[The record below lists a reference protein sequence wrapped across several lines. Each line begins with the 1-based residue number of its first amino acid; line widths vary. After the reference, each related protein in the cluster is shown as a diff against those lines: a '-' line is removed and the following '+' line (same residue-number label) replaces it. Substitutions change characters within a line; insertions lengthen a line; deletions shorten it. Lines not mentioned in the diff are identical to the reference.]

1 MKRIFSIV
9 ILLCGLIA
17 ANAQT
22 GFGLLIEDSAAVSV
36 CNNIVVNNA
45 DGEVNISLS
54 AFNLTQA
61 VGGLFVDSQGD
72 FRLPTHSPAI
82 DAGDN
87 GCAVG
92 QEDLDGHPRVVNG
105 TVDLGAYEYPVEAR
119 TPQYAVHQTGTGQL
133 VLCNNI
139 IVNNPEHTAMTNLTA
154 VPSNNIL
161 SDSLQVFQDAIIHF
175 GLWSHSPAVDAGSN
189 GCLSLPVDI
198 DVHTR
203 VQGNAIDVG
212 AFEFTVNTD
221 TVTVQAYTVFQDN
234 AVVSLC
240 NNIIINNCV
249 YSENTNVADVAYNIV
264 TDVDTLFT
272 DNTDDYTPRP
282 ESEAVNAGNNA
293 CNSVE
298 KDLDGHERISGGTIE
313 MGAFELAEEEE
324 GVFGPAYAV
333 HQVQHHTLLLCNNII
348 VNNPEH
354 EAETN
359 IGEVPESNI
368 LSDSI
373 ALFCDAVL
381 NFKPTEHSPA
391 VDAGDNSC
399 SSWATDIDTVTRIT
413 NGTIDIGAFEIPERE
428 PQDSTWAGGGGGGA
442 GGGGGGGGGSGGGGG
457 TWYGGYAITSV
468 VQTTPDTLTLCNNII
483 INNSVFSPNTNVA
496 ADSSNI
502 LTDQDSLFT
511 DNRDD
516 YMPRPESQA
525 VNRGNNSCNEVAVDL
540 AKSPR
545 IFAETIDIGA
555 FEQFDPDAAAFGP
568 AYAVHVVGSHNLTL
582 CNNIIVNN
590 PEHEAMVN
598 AESVP
603 ASNILS
609 DSVQVFADAVLNFN
623 LWSHS
628 PAVDAGDNSC
638 NTLSLDFRDKDRVI
652 HDTID
657 VGAFEF
663 YTETFTVDTVY
674 AVLQTADTAEI
685 YLCNNIVINNCDWA
699 LNANVSA
706 LSTHN
711 ILEDNDTLFEHN
723 RENYMPRENSIAVN
737 QGNNAC
743 CEVPVD
749 LFKHPRIMSDTIE
762 IGAFELYED
771 IPDTFI
777 CYPVHQT
784 DTTHTL
790 YLYNN
795 IIINNPGHTMSAGG
809 HFSGDHNM
817 LEDTPDVFVNEQNNY
832 ALRQLSPAIDA
843 GDNQWATWPVDL
855 KDDPRIACESIV
867 DQGAYEFSFSDFE
880 LTLSAIEVPSDNCQG
895 YYFDLTATPGAMH
908 YHWTHSNE
916 DTNAVQVSPLIPTEY
931 AVIVS
936 NGGECIDTATVM
948 VVPSSMMADS
958 LGAPASMGKTFW
970 LSYLRNHFHNPTLTL
985 NISAEEACTGTVSN
999 PRTGWSVS
1007 FSVADHSVTT
1017 VSVPLAQAYSQ
1028 QAGVVGNYGLLV
1040 ETSDTVS
1047 VYAANYNTSSFDVT
1061 DVFPVDALSNEY
1073 ILQTYTPMMNAEFVI
1088 VATQDSTWVDI
1099 TPSRALQG
1107 GHPAQQTYSVMLQ
1120 QGQTYLGMSQ
1130 YGGVLG
1136 DLSGTVIHAHGNK
1149 PVAVFNGNVCALV
1162 PTNNSYT
1169 DHLVEQAVG
1178 TNYWGRSFSIT
1189 TTESQNFDVVRVTAM
1204 RNNTEIRKNGT
1215 HIATLQAYQTHEFQL
1230 TGGDGS
1236 CYLETSE
1243 PAGVYLYIAGAVQGN
1258 SQERSDP
1265 SMVWIPPTEQMLTNI
1280 TFATFNSPGISDH
1293 YVNIV
1298 VPSDAVSDVTL
1309 DGVNIGGQFAL
1320 LNGSSDFAFVR
1331 KHINNGT
1338 HTLHCDGGF
1347 IAHCY
1352 GLGYHESYGYAAGS
1366 KAVPLKEQL
1375 FVNGIL
1381 NTELPPDTKFCPYE
1395 PIEFST
1401 YVNYP
1406 CDSVVWNFGDGSPL
1420 QNASVAV
1427 HDYTAAGHY
1436 TVSATLYITSNGTV
1450 FCSNLYAR
1458 VKVVEGPTLTFHDTV
1473 CQGDHYTSHGF
1484 DVETSESGHFT
1495 YTRAVS
1501 VPGQYCDSTFILE
1514 LDVRENHLVVED
1526 TICLGNSY
1534 QDYGFNFTPIETGL
1548 YTDTIH
1554 AGTAA
1559 DGCDSLVI
1567 LQLMVTPNT
1576 DTPPEID
1583 GELYPCQ
1590 GGSYT
1595 YRVDSLAGLQ
1605 HVQWTVADSIIVL
1618 QQQNPYEIT
1627 MLFDTYADSF
1637 AICISATGGCGVVS
1651 GCKMVYPQPYNF
1663 VQLTDTICVNET
1675 EYTGYGFTLTN
1686 ISDSND
1692 LFVNHSTAVGGC
1704 DSTTVLRLV
1713 IMPTYEVMDTI
1724 YVCENEYPYL
1734 YHDTLLA
1741 DTGFY
1746 RIMLA
1751 SEFGCDSL
1759 VNLLVSSK
1767 PIHHTHIY
1775 DTVCNA
1781 KDWYDSTYTI
1791 SGDYDVMLANSYGC
1805 DSLVTMHLTV
1815 HHSDTVSVD
1824 STVCRNALPIV
1835 WNDVSFSDAGEQSA
1849 QLQTSHGCDSL
1860 VVMRLYVNE
1869 LTEDA
1874 TTLTILQ
1881 NDLPYEFNGYY
1892 YDSAGT
1898 YLQHLTNAAGCDS
1911 VLTVVLNVIENVS
1924 ASADTT
1930 ICENSL
1936 PFEWNG
1942 VIFEEAGTLPAILT
1956 SSNGADS
1963 VLLMTVTVIPTTY
1976 GTLDTAVVE
1985 NALPLLINDSL
1996 YSSEGAYTQTLTNA
2010 QNCDSL
2016 LVVNVVVHHNVT
2028 TEADSTICESQLP
2041 IEWNGVS
2048 FAAAGIQS
2056 AVLTAHTGADSTVV
2070 MHLTVIPTTYGI
2082 LDTAVVENALPL
2094 LINDS
2099 LYSSEGA
2106 YTQTLTNAQ
2115 NCDSLLVVNVV
2126 VHHNVT
2132 SETDSAICES
2142 QLPIEWNG
2150 VSFAAAGTKTA
2161 VLTAFTGADSTVV
2174 MHLTVL
2180 LTTYGTLDT
2189 AVVENALPL
2198 LINDSLYSSEG
2209 AYTQT
2214 LTNAQNCDSLLVVN
2228 VVVHHNVTSETDS
2241 AICESQLPIEWNGV
2255 SFAAAGTKTAV
2266 LTAFTG
2272 ADSTVVM
2279 HLTVLLT
2286 TYGTLDT
2293 AVVENA
2299 LPLLINDSLYSS
2311 EGAYTQTLTN
2321 AQNCDSLLVVNVVIH
2336 HNVTSEADSTI
2347 CESQLPIEW
2356 NGVSF
2361 ATAGT
2366 QTALLTAS
2374 TGADSTVVMH
2384 LTVHYPSDSTLY
2396 LTIYERELPYA
2407 LNADTYD
2414 SAGTYTQTLT
2424 NVAGCDST
2432 LTVVL
2437 AVIPTVYAS
2446 ADSTICS
2453 SELPLIWNGV
2463 EFTAAGTQTATLQAA
2478 NGTDSVLTMTLT
2490 VNAVTGTTLNAEIV
2504 QNNLPY
2510 VLNDSS
2516 YTATGT
2522 YYQHF
2527 TNAAGCDSTVTLNL
2541 TVYNNTTAQVY
2552 ATACASALPYT
2563 WGGHVFEAA
2572 GTFVDS
2578 LLTDHGADSVVTYT
2592 LSVDEIA
2599 ATIPNVTH
2607 VTCFSGSNGAAT
2619 ATVTGGMPNFA
2630 YAWTDA
2636 AGASVSTTTS
2646 ISNQPA
2652 GNYTFSVTD
2661 AIGCVAT
2668 ATVTLN
2674 TLNDALQPG
2683 TIAENQVVCEGEQ
2696 PLPFTG
2702 TAASG
2707 GDNGAYQWQ
2716 VSTNGTDWT
2725 PAPGTNNT
2733 QSYTYPNIPTTAFSL
2748 RRAWV
2753 SQSCGTE
2760 YSNTVNITLWPNTM
2774 DTVTAAVCQNEAFEG
2789 FGFEVTADQT
2799 AVPGDYTFEQHH
2811 ATGHCD
2817 SAVVLILTVNPLFET
2832 EVEDVVCE
2840 GEGYD
2845 DNGFSVVPIET
2856 VGEQQLTR
2864 VLTLQSAAGCDS
2876 VVTLRLR
2883 VIDTAVRI
2891 VSLTPDFCEDLSAEL
2906 MVVTDMPNYVWSTGE
2921 TAPTITVTHSGSYY
2935 VTASQGECSNTARFV
2950 IENCDDQLLLP
2961 NAITP
2966 SNHDGLNDYFSI
2978 PERNLLNINLFE
2990 IWIYNRWGELV
3001 YYTND
3006 KNFRWN
3012 GEYRGTIQYQTV
3024 YNYVIRYTNAAGKP
3038 EFVKGSVT
3046 VL

>member
-54 AFNLTQA
+54 TFNLTQA
-61 VGGLFVDSQGD
+61 TGGLFMDSQGD

-87 GCAVG
+87 GCALG
-92 QEDLDGHPRVVNG
+92 QEDLDGHPRVVNE

-119 TPQYAVHQTGTGQL
+119 TPQYAVHQTETGQL
-133 VLCNNI
+133 QLCNNI

-161 SDSLQVFQDAIIHF
+161 SDNVQVFQDAVIHF

-198 DVHTR
+198 DAHAR

-221 TVTVQAYTVFQDN
+221 TVTVQAYTVFQDS
-234 AVVSLC
+234 AGVSLC

-282 ESEAVNAGNNA
+282 ESEAVNTGNNA
-293 CNSVE
+293 CNALE

-313 MGAFELAEEEE
+313 IGAFELAEEEE

-359 IGEVPESNI
+359 IGDVPESNI

-373 ALFCDAVL
+373 PLFCDAVL

-399 SSWATDIDTVTRIT
+399 SSWTTDIDTVTRIS
-413 NGTIDIGAFEIPERE
+413 NGTIDVGAFEVPKRY
-428 PQDSTWAGGGGGGA
+428 QYDSTWAGGGGGGA
-442 GGGGGGGGGSGGGGG
+442 GGGGGGGGSYWGGG

-468 VQTTPDTLTLCNNII
+468 VQTSPDTLTLCNNII
-483 INNSVFSPNTNVA
+483 INNSVFSPNTNVV

-540 AKSPR
+540 AKNPR

-568 AYAVHVVGSHNLTL
+568 AYAVHVVGNHNLTL

-598 AESVP
+598 AASVP

-674 AVLQTADTAEI
+674 AVSQSADTAEI

-809 HFSGDHNM
+809 NISGDHNM

-832 ALRQLSPAIDA
+832 ALRQLSPAIDG
-843 GDNQWATWPVDL
+843 GDNQWATWPVDI
-855 KDDPRIACESIV
+855 KDDPRVACENVV
-867 DQGAYEFSFSDFE
+867 DQGAYEYSFSDFE
-880 LTLSAIEVPSDNCQG
+880 LTLSAIEVATDNCQG
-895 YYFDLTATPGAMH
+895 YYFNLTATPGALH
-908 YHWTHSNE
+908 YHWSHSNE

-948 VVPSSMMADS
+948 VVPSSMMSDS
-958 LGAPASMGKTFW
+958 LGAPASMGTTFW

-999 PRTGWSVS
+999 PRTGWSVN
-1007 FSVADHSVTT
+1007 FSVGNHSVTT

-1028 QAGVVGNYGLLV
+1028 QVGVAGDFGLLV

-1061 DVFPVDALSNEY
+1061 DVLPVNALSNEY
-1073 ILQTYTPMMNAEFVI
+1073 VLQTYTPMMNAEFVI
-1088 VATQDSTWVDI
+1088 VATEDSTWVDI

-1162 PTNNSYT
+1162 PTDNSYT

-1189 TTESQNFDVVRVTAM
+1189 TTQSQNFDVVRVTAM

-1215 HIATLQAYQTHEFQL
+1215 LIATLQAYQTHEFQI
-1230 TGGDGS
+1230 TGGEGS

-1265 SMVWIPPTEQMLTNI
+1265 SMVWIPPTEQMLTDI

-1298 VPSDAVSDVTL
+1298 VPADAVSDVTL
-1309 DGVNIGGQFAL
+1309 DGVNIGNQFSL

-1331 KHINNGT
+1331 KHIINGT

-1458 VKVVEGPTLTFHDTV
+1458 VRVAEGPTITLRDTV
-1473 CQGDHYTSHGF
+1473 CQGTHYQLNGF
-1484 DVETSESGHFT
+1484 DIQAEESGLIT
-1495 YTRAVS
+1495 ETRTVS
-1501 VPGQYCDSTFILE
+1501 VPEQYCDSTYILE
-1514 LDVRENHLVVED
+1514 LTVLNNHFTVTDTLCVNTSYTSYGFDITPSETGSYID
-1526 TICLGNSY
+1526 TIN
-1534 QDYGFNFTPIETGL
+1534 
-1548 YTDTIH
+1548 
-1554 AGTAA
+1554 AGTSSN
-1559 DGCDSLVI
+1559 GCDSLVI
-1567 LQLMVTPNT
+1567 LQLTVTPNT
-1576 DTPPEID
+1576 DNPPD
-1583 GELYPCQ
+1583 VAGETYPCQ
-1590 GGSYT
+1590 GGSYA
-1595 YRVDSLAGLQ
+1595 YAIDSLSGLTD
-1605 HVQWTVADSIIVL
+1605 VVWTVPDSVLVL
-1618 QQQNPYEIT
+1618 QQPDPFQIEL
-1627 MLFDTYADSF
+1627 LFATFADSF
-1637 AICISATGGCGVVS
+1637 DISITATGGCGTLS
-1651 GCKMVYPQPYNF
+1651 WSKTVYPQAYSF
-1663 VQLTDTICVNET
+1663 VQLTDTICEYET
-1675 EYTGYGFTLTN
+1675 EYEGYGFSLTSV
-1686 ISDSND
+1686 SDTNS
-1692 LFVNHSTAVGGC
+1692 LFIHHGVAAGGC

-1713 IMPTYEVMDTI
+1713 FAPPYQVSDTI
-1724 YVCENEYPYL
+1724 AVCANNFPYL

-1741 DTGFY
+1741 DTGTY
-1746 RIMLA
+1746 TVVL
-1751 SEFGCDSL
+1751 STVHGCDST
-1759 VNLLVSSK
+1759 VNLTLTAVPTNLVSIDTTVCDSM
-1767 PIHHTHIY
+1767 IWYGITYTESGTY
-1775 DTVCNA
+1775 DTVFTN
-1781 KDWYDSTYTI
+1781 
-1791 SGDYDVMLANSYGC
+1791 MNGC
-1805 DSLVTMHLTV
+1805 DSVERLHLTV
-1815 HHSDTVSVD
+1815 HYSDLVSLD
-1824 STVCRNALPIV
+1824 SVVCRNELPIV
-1835 WNDVSFSDAGEQSA
+1835 WNGVTFLDAGTDTA
-1849 QLQTSHGCDSL
+1849 ILTTVHHCDST
-1860 VVMRLYVNE
+1860 VIMNVIVHE
-1869 LTEDA
+1869 LTSD
-1874 TTLTILQ
+1874 TITAVILE
-1881 NDLPYEFNGYY
+1881 NDLPY
-1892 YDSAGT
+1892 
-1898 YLQHLTNAAGCDS
+1898 
-1911 VLTVVLNVIENVS
+1911 
-1924 ASADTT
+1924 
-1930 ICENSL
+1930 
-1936 PFEWNG
+1936 
-1942 VIFEEAGTLPAILT
+1942 
-1956 SSNGADS
+1956 
-1963 VLLMTVTVIPTTY
+1963 
-1976 GTLDTAVVE
+1976 
-1985 NALPLLINDSL
+1985 PLNDSL
-1996 YSSEGAYTQTLTNA
+1996 YYTADTFTQTLT
-2010 QNCDSL
+2010 DSIL
-2016 LVVNVVVHHNVT
+2016 TLVLTVLNNETSFVDTAVCEDELPLVWNDSSYNV
-2028 TEADSTICESQLP
+2028 
-2041 IEWNGVS
+2041 
-2048 FAAAGIQS
+2048 AGI
-2056 AVLTAHTGADSTVV
+2056 HTQTLVASSGADSTV
-2070 MHLTVIPTTYGI
+2070 HLT
-2082 LDTAVVENALPL
+2082 
-2094 LINDS
+2094 
-2099 LYSSEGA
+2099 
-2106 YTQTLTNAQ
+2106 
-2115 NCDSLLVVNVV
+2115 
-2126 VHHNVT
+2126 
-2132 SETDSAICES
+2132 
-2142 QLPIEWNG
+2142 
-2150 VSFAAAGTKTA
+2150 
-2161 VLTAFTGADSTVV
+2161 
-2174 MHLTVL
+2174 
-2180 LTTYGTLDT
+2180 
-2189 AVVENALPL
+2189 
-2198 LINDSLYSSEG
+2198 
-2209 AYTQT
+2209 
-2214 LTNAQNCDSLLVVN
+2214 
-2228 VVVHHNVTSETDS
+2228 
-2241 AICESQLPIEWNGV
+2241 
-2255 SFAAAGTKTAV
+2255 
-2266 LTAFTG
+2266 
-2272 ADSTVVM
+2272 
-2279 HLTVLLT
+2279 
-2286 TYGTLDT
+2286 
-2293 AVVENA
+2293 
-2299 LPLLINDSLYSS
+2299 
-2311 EGAYTQTLTN
+2311 
-2321 AQNCDSLLVVNVVIH
+2321 
-2336 HNVTSEADSTI
+2336 
-2347 CESQLPIEW
+2347 
-2356 NGVSF
+2356 
-2361 ATAGT
+2361 
-2366 QTALLTAS
+2366 
-2374 TGADSTVVMH
+2374 
-2384 LTVHYPSDSTLY
+2384 
-2396 LTIYERELPYA
+2396 LTIKL
-2407 LNADTYD
+2407 L
-2414 SAGTYTQTLT
+2414 
-2424 NVAGCDST
+2424 
-2432 LTVVL
+2432 
-2437 AVIPTVYAS
+2437 
-2446 ADSTICS
+2446 
-2453 SELPLIWNGV
+2453 
-2463 EFTAAGTQTATLQAA
+2463 
-2478 NGTDSVLTMTLT
+2478 TDSVLNITLLE
-2490 VNAVTGTTLNAEIV
+2490 ND
-2504 QNNLPY
+2504 LPY
-2510 VLNDSS
+2510 LLNDST
-2516 YTATGT
+2516 YGEEGT
-2522 YYQHF
+2522 YTQHF
-2527 TNAAGCDSTVTLNL
+2527 TNAAGCDSTLTLNL
-2541 TVYNNTTAQVY
+2541 TVIPNVEEEVDSVVCESELPLWWNDSLFTEAGTKVTILPASTGADSTVTMTLMVTPMTHATDT
-2552 ATACASALPYT
+2552 ATAC
-2563 WGGHVFEAA
+2563 
-2572 GTFVDS
+2572 DS
-2578 LLTDHGADSVVTYT
+2578 LTWIDGVTYT
-2592 LSVDEIA
+2592 
-2599 ATIPNVTH
+2599 
-2607 VTCFSGSNGAAT
+2607 
-2619 ATVTGGMPNFA
+2619 
-2630 YAWTDA
+2630 
-2636 AGASVSTTTS
+2636 
-2646 ISNQPA
+2646 Q
-2652 GNYTFSVTD
+2652 
-2661 AIGCVAT
+2661 
-2668 ATVTLN
+2668 
-2674 TLNDALQPG
+2674 
-2683 TIAENQVVCEGEQ
+2683 
-2696 PLPFTG
+2696 
-2702 TAASG
+2702 
-2707 GDNGAYQWQ
+2707 
-2716 VSTNGTDWT
+2716 T
-2725 PAPGTNNT
+2725 PAVAPTFTLTN
-2733 QSYTYPNIPTTAFSL
+2733 
-2748 RRAWV
+2748 
-2753 SQSCGTE
+2753 
-2760 YSNTVNITLWPNTM
+2760 
-2774 DTVTAAVCQNEAFEG
+2774 
-2789 FGFEVTADQT
+2789 
-2799 AVPGDYTFEQHH
+2799 
-2811 ATGHCD
+2811 
-2817 SAVVLILTVNPLFET
+2817 
-2832 EVEDVVCE
+2832 
-2840 GEGYD
+2840 
-2845 DNGFSVVPIET
+2845 
-2856 VGEQQLTR
+2856 
-2864 VLTLQSAAGCDS
+2864 AAGCDS
-2876 VVTLRLR
+2876 VVTLHLTLYPSVATEDR
-2883 VIDTAVRI
+2883 VSICEHELPYTYGDTLFDIGTPALSVVHFVLSTIHGCDSLVTLELTVNPSDTTIVTDTACNQYVWFGDTLTQTGEYTHSLENVNGCDSTVVLHLTVHYSDL
-2891 VSLTPDFCEDLSAEL
+2891 VSLDSVVCRNELPVVWNGITFPDAGTDTIILTTAHHCDSLVVMNVIVHEL
-2906 MVVTDMPNYVWSTGE
+2906 TSD
-2921 TAPTITVTHSGSYY
+2921 TIT
-2935 VTASQGECSNTARFV
+2935 AV
-2950 IENCDDQLLLP
+2950 ILENDLP
-2961 NAITP
+2961 YP
-2966 SNHDGLNDYFSI
+2966 LNDS
-2978 PERNLLNINLFE
+2978 L
-2990 IWIYNRWGELV
+2990 
-3001 YYTND
+3001 YYTAD
-3006 KNFRWN
+3006 TF
-3012 GEYRGTIQYQTV
+3012 TQTLT
-3024 YNYVIRYTNAAGKP
+3024 RQHSDPCPDGA
-3038 EFVKGSVT
+3038 EQ
-3046 VL
+3046 